1 MTPLLHHDGSL
12 DLDAVRSHLIAEF
25 RSVLHRQDKIEAHL
39 QNEDR
44 EMPSDWSEMAQLV
57 ENDEVLEALEES
69 GRERLNSLRM
79 AMQRLEQGKYSE
91 CSACAEEIRPGRLA
105 AVPTTTLCI
114 DCA

>member
-1 MTPLLHHDGSL
+1 MTPLLHADGTL
-12 DLDAVRSHLIAEF
+12 NLDAVRSHLMTEL
-25 RSVLHRQDKIEAHL
+25 RSVLRRQDKIDAPL

-69 GRERLNSLRM
+69 GRERVGALRM
-79 AMQRLEQGKYSE
+79 ALQRVEQGSYAV
-91 CSACAEEIRPGRLA
+91 CSACEGEIRPGRLA
-105 AVPTTTLCI
+105 AMPTATLCI